1 MSGGTAGRSSCARKR
16 SGQLQ
21 VHVSHRDD
29 DDDGNETRGSGPG
42 THRNVAAPPSNHA
55 PRVFA
60 MLTWGKLA
68 GSGSLTA
75 MRIVLMFVED
85 MT

>member
-1 MSGGTAGRSSCARKR
+1 MMENGT
-16 SGQLQ
+16 
-21 VHVSHRDD
+21 RD
-29 DDDGNETRGSGPG
+29 SG
-42 THRNVAAPPSNHA
+42 THRNVAAPPSSHA
-55 PRVFA
+55 PRVLA